1 MGLNVVSKLSREKEG
16 CGNARVNASSMLS
29 GTVDVHLMELISDES
44 DAAVMRNVLKKIYGE
59 SFFGVHKYP
68 KNTRRLSGHLP
79 CITRACQ
86 WNSCSGLVSKGGFQW
101 VQDLGRKRGSNF
113 EPWALARLPSFGP
126 CPCNVSYSGRLKR
139 GPDFKIRGSIF

>member
-86 WNSCSGLVSKGGFQW
+86 WNSCSGLLSKEGFQW
-101 VQDLGRKRGSNF
+101 ATGLL
-113 EPWALARLPSFGP
+113 ALALSLAFGGKSWKGSFYPLFYAKCGD
-126 CPCNVSYSGRLKR
+126 V
-139 GPDFKIRGSIF
+139 